1 MIHPRKVFRA
11 VALVAALTSAPL
23 LAGCA
28 VDSPDRPVAPTSS
41 SVVETP
47 ADAVAAAIAQ
57 AIADGMDPERVVEA
71 ALLLTAG
78 DVQAALAQGIVTP
91 EEVDLA
97 RTALADGAL
106 QLWIDAVG
114 K

>member
-1 MIHPRKVFRA
+1 M
-11 VALVAALTSAPL
+11 ALASSTA

-28 VDSPDRPVAPTSS
+28 AVASSGEPAQTTS
-41 SVVETP
+41 SVVETA

-57 AIADGMDPERVVEA
+57 AIADGMDPARVVEA

-97 RTALADGAL
+97 RAALADGAL

>member
-1 MIHPRKVFRA
+1 M
-11 VALVAALTSAPL
+11 ALASSTA

-28 VDSPDRPVAPTSS
+28 ASAPSGEASQTTS
-41 SVVETP
+41 SVVETA

-57 AIADGMDPERVVEA
+57 AISDGMDPARVVEA

-97 RTALADGAL
+97 RAALADGAL